1 MSAAVLEKL
10 MKSAADAPAV
20 KRNRSIPRIY
30 LNEFE
35 VEQMTGIPVST
46 LRKDRSKR
54 TGIAYMPFPR
64 CIRYSVE
71 DVIAYMESH
80 KINPEDRPFDPGC
93 RIGRPRKD
101 GSAPN
106 AATGIA
112 RNVAG
117 KRKETAQAGK

>member
-1 MSAAVLEKL
+1 MSVAVLEL
-10 MKSAADAPAV
+10 VRSAATAPAS
-20 KRNRSIPRIY
+20 KRSRPIPRVY

-35 VEQMTGIPVST
+35 VEQMTGIPVSK
-46 LRKDRSKR
+46 LRKDRSAR

-80 KINPEDRPFDPGC
+80 RINPEDRPFHPEG

-106 AATGIA
+106 AATGIG
-112 RNVAG
+112 RSVAN
-117 KRKETAQAGK
+117 RKETAQAGK

>member
-1 MSAAVLEKL
+1 MSAAVLEQL

-20 KRNRSIPRIY
+20 KRNRSIPRVY

-54 TGIAYMPFPR
+54 VGIPYIPMPR

-71 DVIAYMESH
+71 DVIAYMERQ
-80 KINPEDRPFDPGC
+80 KINPEDRPFDPGS
-93 RIGRPRKD
+93 RIGRPRKN

-112 RNVAG
+112 RAVAAN
-117 KRKETAQAGK
+117 KKEMATAE

>member
-1 MSAAVLEKL
+1 MSAAVLEQ
-10 MKSAADAPAV
+10 MMRRAADAPTV
-20 KRNRSIPRIY
+20 KRNRSVPRVY

-54 TGIAYMPFPR
+54 VGIPYIPMPR

-71 DVIAYMESH
+71 DVVAYMESH
-80 KINPEDRPFDPGC
+80 KIQPEDRPFDPGS

-106 AATGIA
+106 AATGIG
-112 RNVAG
+112 RSVAN
-117 KRKETAQAGK
+117 RKETAQAGK

>member
-1 MSAAVLEKL
+1 MSAAVLEQL

-20 KRNRSIPRIY
+20 KRNRSVPRFY

-46 LRKDRSKR
+46 LRKNRSKGV
-54 TGIAYMPFPR
+54 GIPYIPMPR
-64 CIRYSVE
+64 CIRYSME
-71 DVIAYMESH
+71 DVVAYMEAQ
-80 KINPEDRPFDPGC
+80 KINPEDRRFNPEFK
-93 RIGRPRKD
+93 RGRPRKD

-112 RNVAG
+112 RAVAAN
-117 KRKETAQAGK
+117 KKETAKAE